1 MAHLMERTAGEV
13 ASRKPRVIAPDQ
25 LAAEA
30 LGMMSEN
37 KITALFVTDAAID
50 LSGSSACTIACA
62 PVWSEPPG
70 RQGTAP
76 PRSGQ
81 GRSAVTG
88 RIRQAQLSSSARR
101 SISKMSAA

>member
-37 KITALFVTDAAID
+37 KITALFVTDAAD
-50 LSGSSACTIACA
+50 R
-62 PVWSEPPG
+62 PVG
-70 RQGTAP
+70 I
-76 PRSGQ
+76 
-81 GRSAVTG
+81 
-88 RIRQAQLSSSARR
+88 IRMHDCVRAGLV
-101 SISKMSAA
+101 